1 MISSVLITSGPT
13 QEPIDPVRF
22 ISNYS
27 SGKTGFYI
35 AEEAKKRNIGRIVYI
50 TGPSNHI
57 PDNVDLVKVK
67 TAIEMREQVLKFYND
82 IDLVIMAAAVSDYTS
97 AKIYPDKIKKDQE
110 TMTLNLVKNPDILL
124 ELGRKKEKQILVGF
138 AAETENLFD
147 NGQKKLKKKN
157 LDLLVLNEISESNK
171 AFDVDE
177 NQVYFITGKGIK
189 VNRRMMKSE
198 IAHILWEEILS
209 LDQER

>member
-97 AKIYPDKIKKDQE
+97 AKIYPDKIKKDQD

>member
-1 MISSVLITSGPT
+1 MINSVLITSGPT

-27 SGKTGFYI
+27 SGKTGFCI
-35 AEEAKKRNIGRIVYI
+35 AEEAKKRGIGRIVYI

-57 PDNVDLVKVK
+57 PDGVDLVKVK
-67 TAIEMREQVLKFYND
+67 TAMEMREQVLKYYHD

-110 TMTLNLVKNPDILL
+110 SMTLKLVKNPDILF
-124 ELGRKKEKQILVGF
+124 ELGAKKEKQILVGF
-138 AAETENLFD
+138 AAETENIFE
-147 NGQKKLKKKN
+147 NGQKKLKRKN

-177 NQVYFITGKGIK
+177 NQVYFISGKEIK
-189 VNRRMMKSE
+189 ANKRMMKSE
-198 IAHILWEEILS
+198 IANILWEEILN
-209 LDQER
+209 LKIKR